1 MPDNRFPHLPIP
13 VLPKQEWDAIY
24 EFNAG
29 ADECDFSENE
39 WQQTPIPSGASAE
52 AVYRLLPSAET
63 FEYGGFLTESQIHF
77 VKCKE
82 KSASV
87 ISAYPCTFH
96 SHPTNLEGTEPD
108 LPSGKDIYSFLKWRQ
123 QRAIT
128 VGREL
133 IWVFDKTVETIPI
146 IKSLETWERDNI
158 INTFGKLRH
167 DKVEDEVD
175 AYIPIVLNAL
185 GLDWPERAHDVTKDI
200 HARWPIML
208 SEIFKFD
215 VSCYRR

>member
-1 MPDNRFPHLPIP
+1 M
-13 VLPKQEWDAIY
+13 
-24 EFNAG
+24 
-29 ADECDFSENE
+29 
-39 WQQTPIPSGASAE
+39 
-52 AVYRLLPSAET
+52 YRLLPSAET
-63 FEYGGFLTESQIHF
+63 FEYGGFLTESKIHF

-133 IWVFDKTVETIPI
+133 IWVFDKTVETVPI
-146 IKSLETWERDNI
+146 IKSLETWERGNMI
-158 INTFGKLRH
+158 STFGKLRH
-167 DKVEDEVD
+167 DKVEDEAN
-175 AYIPIVLNAL
+175 AYIPIVLNAPWDL
-185 GLDWPERAHDVTKDI
+185 TGLSGLLTLQKTSTPAGRSCSRRFSSSMCLVTGGDGFEQGM
-200 HARWPIML
+200 RQ
-208 SEIFKFD
+208 
-215 VSCYRR
+215 